1 MSTDKQVY
9 PLYYEAKNDK
19 VRKRLGIKGGFYWA
33 ETKKLSIAISRG
45 AVAIDDA
52 GYDEDDF
59 KKPVR
64 VNLPVVN
71 DLPPEGVFDTEFCNR
86 YEKGG
91 EDGITMVFIAPS
103 PSVQDKPASTDN
115 TNVNGEDMAE
125 IEENMLLPVSGQ
137 ILPVR
142 WLAQHGSEKP
152 ITHVSRDELRALHN
166 AQDEKLPAV
175 AALAISNKAAQL
187 EPLEIRDLHKLV
199 RDTDKVFPAPVNSDL
214 GLITSFI
221 EAYLDAD
228 YTDRGL
234 LTKEW
239 MKGNRVSRIT
249 RTASGANA
257 GGGNKTDRNPNL
269 VHTFDTLD
277 VEIAAATL
285 PMDFNIYEIPGSV
298 YRRAKKVVR
307 KKESPFK
314 EWSAALRAI
323 PGILDYS
330 RAAIFA
336 LIRSAHPE
344 LYLYRVRLQVYI
356 NAHLTETDHENPSK
370 ETLAAARHTP
380 EKDILEE
387 INRELAAGQETE
399 EEKND
404 EEKSQPSG
412 ALADE
417 QATTEAMEPD
427 TTEHRQDTQSLDTQA
442 QIDPVN
448 QVKVTADEVNKIMQA
463 ANINQPDADK
473 FLAASRGEFVDGI
486 SDPNDPKWVK
496 GIQTR
501 DSVNQNQPESEQN
514 DQKAEQNSPNALQN
528 EPETKQPEPVAQQE
542 VEKVCNACGQT
553 GGDNCPDCGAVM
565 GDATYQET
573 FGEENQVEAKEKDPE
588 EMEGAEHP
596 HNENAGSDPHRD
608 CSDETGEVAD
618 PVIVEDIE
626 LGIYYGISNENYH
639 AGPGVSKS
647 QLDDIADTPALYLWR
662 KNAPV
667 DTTKTKTLDLGTAF
681 HCRVLEPEEFS
692 NRFIVAPEFNRRT
705 NAGKEEEKT
714 FLMECAS
721 TGKTVI
727 TAEEGRKIELMYQSV
742 MALPLGQWLV
752 ESAGHA
758 ESSIYW
764 EDPETGILCRCRPD
778 KIIPEFHWIVDVKT
792 TADIQRFKTAYYEY
806 RYHVQDAFYSD
817 GYEAQFG
824 VQPTFVFLA
833 VSTTVECGRYPVEIF
848 MMGEE
853 AKLAGQQEYHRNLR
867 TLADCLNTDEW
878 PAIKTL
884 SLPRWA
890 KEYTND

>member
-1 MSTDKQVY
+1 MSTDKEEFA
-9 PLYYEAKNDK
+9 LYCEAKNDK
-19 VRKRLGIKGGFYWA
+19 VRKRLGIKGGFYWTTA
-33 ETKKLSIAISRG
+33 KKLSVAISRCIT
-45 AVAIDDA
+45 AMDDND
-52 GYDEDDF
+52 YDEDDF

-64 VNLPVVN
+64 VHLPVVN

-103 PSVQDKPASTDN
+103 PSAQDKPANTDN
-115 TNVNGEDMAE
+115 TNVNGEDMTE

-175 AALAISNKAAQL
+175 TALAISNKAAQL

-298 YRRAKKVVR
+298 YRRAKEIVLKR
-307 KKESPFK
+307 ESPFK
-314 EWSAALRAI
+314 EWSAALRAT

-344 LYLYRVRLQVYI
+344 FYHYPGRLQGYI

-370 ETLAAARHTP
+370 ETLTAARHTP

-387 INRELAAGQETE
+387 VNRELAAERETE
-399 EEKND
+399 EEKNN
-404 EEKSQPSG
+404 EEKSQPSD
-412 ALADE
+412 AMADE
-417 QATTEAMEPD
+417 QATTEAMGQD
-427 TTEHRQDTQSLDTQA
+427 TTEYRQDTQSLDTQA
-442 QIDPVN
+442 QINPVN

-473 FLAASRGEFVDGI
+473 ILAVHRGEFVDGI

-496 GIQTR
+496 GIETR

-528 EPETKQPEPVAQQE
+528 SPNALQNEPETKQPEPEEQQE
-542 VEKVCNACGQT
+542 PEKVCTTCGQT
-553 GGDNCPDCGAVM
+553 GGGNCPDCGAVM

-573 FGEENQVEAKEKDPE
+573 FDDENQVEVREDDSE

-596 HNENAGSDPHRD
+596 HKENAGSAQDHA
-608 CSDETGEVAD
+608 SDSETGETANPLIAVNGHHVITSTSRVWNHLSVDLETMGKNPDAPIISIGAIFFD
-618 PVIVEDIE
+618 PQTGDMGPEFSKTIDIDTAGGVIDRDTIKWWLKQSREAQSAIFTDEIPLDDALLQLREFINENSGESFVQIWGNGANFDNVILRRSYERQGIPCPWRYYNDRDVRTIVE
-626 LGIYYGISNENYH
+626 LGNAIGFDVRMAIPFE
-639 AGPGVSKS
+639 GVPHNA
-647 QLDDIADTPALYLWR
+647 LDDARHQAKQVSAIWQRLIPRQAD
-662 KNAPV
+662 
-667 DTTKTKTLDLGTAF
+667 F
-681 HCRVLEPEEFS
+681 
-692 NRFIVAPEFNRRT
+692 
-705 NAGKEEEKT
+705 
-714 FLMECAS
+714 
-721 TGKTVI
+721 
-727 TAEEGRKIELMYQSV
+727 
-742 MALPLGQWLV
+742 
-752 ESAGHA
+752 
-758 ESSIYW
+758 
-764 EDPETGILCRCRPD
+764 
-778 KIIPEFHWIVDVKT
+778 
-792 TADIQRFKTAYYEY
+792 
-806 RYHVQDAFYSD
+806 
-817 GYEAQFG
+817 
-824 VQPTFVFLA
+824 
-833 VSTTVECGRYPVEIF
+833 
-848 MMGEE
+848 
-853 AKLAGQQEYHRNLR
+853 
-867 TLADCLNTDEW
+867 
-878 PAIKTL
+878 
-884 SLPRWA
+884 
-890 KEYTND
+890 